1 MMSHLMNTHGISN
14 RRILILDD
22 NESIHH
28 DFRKLLIHEKDDKLH
43 SLEAKLFGN
52 RAAREQPDNE
62 LNFTIDSAYQG
73 KQGVDMIKDAN
84 DQGNPYS
91 LAFVDIRMPPGW
103 NGVKTIQEIRK
114 IDPNIQVV
122 ICTAY
127 SDYSWQQLTDIL
139 GHSSSLLV
147 LKKPFDAIEVQ
158 QIALALTEKWRLSE
172 FAGLKMSEL
181 EEMVAI
187 QTERLIKTNRQ
198 KDEFISAFSH
208 ELRTPL
214 NAISGYTNALINRDS
229 NGLSESQLSSI
240 TQIETSS
247 QTLLGMINDLLDL
260 ARFDSRDQTL
270 NPSRIFS
277 VQLIESVIRML
288 GPQWNRKNIKIDV
301 HHDPYLS
308 EIVGDELKLKQILMN
323 LIFNAIKFSS
333 TDGRISLSTKIN
345 ADESISISIT
355 DNGIGIELEIQ
366 DTIFDRY
373 FQADKVKDEHLG
385 GVGIGLSVAKN
396 LTELHGG
403 TITLESEA
411 KIGSV
416 FIINLPQRAM
426 IEQLQ
431 LREIPSGQEE
441 EKSNSLSG
449 TKVLVVDDNA
459 LNRELLISLLEH
471 CDAIV
476 EFAVNGQ
483 EAIETA
489 SEFMPEIILMDLLM
503 PVMGGIEATRQLKA
517 SPSLSSIPVIAVTA
531 SVDNTTL
538 SDAREAGCFACLGK
552 PVKEQ
557 ELTEIIGSAKRLRSS

>member
-1 MMSHLMNTHGISN
+1 MSHLMKARELSN

-22 NESIHH
+22 NESIHQ
-28 DFRKLLIHEKDDKLH
+28 DFRKLLVSEQDEKLH

-52 RAAREQPDNE
+52 RPEKKQPSDK
-62 LNFTIDSAYQG
+62 LNFNIDSAFQG
-73 KQGVDMIKDAN
+73 EQGVEMIKEAN

-114 IDPNIQVV
+114 IDSNIQVV

-172 FAGLKMSEL
+172 IVGLKMSEL

-187 QTERLIKTNRQ
+187 QTERLVKTNRQ

-214 NAISGYTNALINRDS
+214 NAISGYTSALINRDS
-229 NGLSESQLSSI
+229 TGLSESQLSSI
-240 TQIETSS
+240 TQIDTSS

-270 NPSRIFS
+270 NPCRIFP
-277 VQLIESVIRML
+277 VQLFESVIRML
-288 GPQWNRKNIKIDV
+288 GPHWNRKNIKIDL

-308 EIVGDELKLKQILMN
+308 EILGDELKLKQIFMN

-333 TDGRISLSTKIN
+333 TGGQITLTTKVN
-345 ADESISISIT
+345 PDESVSISIA
-355 DNGIGIELEIQ
+355 DNGMGIELDIQ
-366 DTIFDRY
+366 EQIFDRY
-373 FQADKVKDEHLG
+373 FQANKVKDEHLG

-396 LTELHGG
+396 LAEMHGG
-403 TITLESEA
+403 TITFESEPE
-411 KIGSV
+411 IGSV
-416 FIINLPQRAM
+416 FIVTLPQQALK
-426 IEQLQ
+426 EQLQ
-431 LREIPSGQEE
+431 AIGTQSEQEE
-441 EKSNSLSG
+441 ENSRSISG
-449 TKVLVVDDNA
+449 TRVLVVDDNA
-459 LNRELLISLLEH
+459 LNRELLVSLLEH
-471 CDAIV
+471 CGATVDI
-476 EFAVNGQ
+476 AVNGQ
-483 EAIETA
+483 EAIEKV
-489 SEFMPEIILMDLLM
+489 SEYRPEVILMDLLM

-517 SPSLSSIPVIAVTA
+517 SSSLSSIPVIAVTA
-531 SVDNTTL
+531 SIDNTTL
-538 SDAREAGCFACLGK
+538 SDAREAGCFACLSK
-552 PVKEQ
+552 PVKEG
-557 ELTEIIGSAKRLRSS
+557 ELTEIVSAAKRLRNS